1 MVSRTA
7 QAAEWPQQ
15 LDQMVLEC
23 AAQQAHLEQTVF
35 EESLALCHDA
45 FPARPAS
52 SQPDGQQPKRR
63 RRQGRVSTL
72 TDQYQAPPVYLRP
85 DATGEDLR
93 LPDDAPDEGDSDQR
107 ARQVQ
112 ELDPILNKSEGERRY
127 EWLQLDPEIR
137 KIVRDLHINFGH
149 PTAVT
154 LQRILRRQGAKAEA
168 IRAAGLMACDSC
180 GESIRRKRPR
190 PVRLPNQYEFNRHL
204 LLDTMYAK
212 DAQGTTF
219 GFLNIIDDATGFQ
232 VVACFGQLQGP
243 PASRAVLRHF
253 TTSWSSWAGLP
264 FSIQVDRGKEYMA
277 NFADHLKQ
285 FGVEQEIM
293 PLEAPWKG
301 GKCEKAGHL
310 WKDLWFKVVLES
322 QIIGL
327 DDVVV
332 ATTIVTQTRNSF
344 PRTSGYSPIQWV
356 LGVPEL
362 RLPGSLLNE
371 TEAQQLEVLEAAE
384 NPSSK
389 MARTLNIRENAK
401 IAQIRMDTD
410 SRVRRALLRQST
422 PVRGPFPVGSYV
434 YFYRMQQQP
443 GTSRQ
448 YRWFGPGRVIG
459 VELRNPRRLEDEDEP
474 TEGGAPHSY
483 WIRYGPSVVLT
494 TGEQMRFASEDELLA
509 AHHVPHYA
517 VANLQLRGARSYVDA
532 RPLGHAPAQQP
543 PQDEQRE
550 RSLTSSPS
558 GPPQHETQQRP
569 PGQSLPS
576 VPEDT
581 ELPPVPEDPGFDL
594 EGAIDAADPESQR
607 PRTPRPSL
615 QLLPASTGHHRQHTG
630 EEPEPQPQHPSTP
643 RPMPARQQ
651 QSLHSA
657 MRQPDRLDGHPPG
670 MIRPQRS
677 LRSDGPYLAE
687 DEPWDQFCPGLES
700 SIRRLRLDGLRGS
713 DDEDSNDEM
722 TNDQSEH
729 VHGFAFM
736 TGKAVKSEI
745 NLKDL
750 SPSERALFDAS
761 MQKEWTSWQKFQ
773 AVEEMSED
781 AIKQLPADT
790 KVIGTRWVHTD
801 KNSKP
806 RLIAKH
812 MARKTGKTL
821 EQLEKEYPF
830 EAKSRL
836 VVQGCQEDGNNIRS
850 DSPTCSLLSFNLVC
864 TIATIMQWVIGA
876 YDASTAYLQSSGNFQ
891 ASDPSSST
899 TTSTWSSAW
908 NLVSSTWQY
917 LWD

>member
-1 MVSRTA
+1 MSGFK
-7 QAAEWPQQ
+7 
-15 LDQMVLEC
+15 L
-23 AAQQAHLEQTVF
+23 
-35 EESLALCHDA
+35 
-45 FPARPAS
+45 
-52 SQPDGQQPKRR
+52 
-63 RRQGRVSTL
+63 TL
-72 TDQYQAPPVYLRP
+72 RS
-85 DATGEDLR
+85 ER
-93 LPDDAPDEGDSDQR
+93 L
-107 ARQVQ
+107 
-112 ELDPILNKSEGERRY
+112 
-127 EWLQLDPEIR
+127 
-137 KIVRDLHINFGH
+137 IVRDLHINFGH

-154 LQRILRRQGAKAEA
+154 LQRILRRQGAKPEA

-204 LLDTMYAK
+204 LLDTMFAK
-212 DAQGTTF
+212 DACGTTF

-232 VVACFGQLQGP
+232 VVACFGELQGP
-243 PASRAVLRHF
+243 PASRAVLRYF

-264 FSIQVDRGKEYMA
+264 FSIQVDPGKEYMA

-285 FGVEQEIM
+285 FGVEQEVM

-327 DDVVV
+327 DDVLL
-332 ATTIVTQTRNSF
+332 AATIVTQTRNSL

-401 IAQIRMDTD
+401 VAQIRMDTD

-434 YFYRMQQQP
+434 YFFRMQQQP

-532 RPLGHAPAQQP
+532 RPLGRVPVQPPLPEQQQQP
-543 PQDEQRE
+543 RPQ
-550 RSLTSSPS
+550 SSSSP
-558 GPPQHETQQRP
+558 GPLQQGAQPRQQ
-569 PGQSLPS
+569 GQQLSP
-576 VPEDT
+576 VPEDA
-581 ELPPVPEDPGFDL
+581 ELPPVPEDPEFDL
-594 EGAIDAADPESQR
+594 EDALDNADPENQQ
-607 PRTPRPSL
+607 PLTPRPP
-615 QLLPASTGHHRQHTG
+615 QQPQVAVTGHHRQQTG
-630 EEPEPQPQHPSTP
+630 EEPEPQPQHPQMP
-643 RPMPARQQ
+643 RPGPVRQRPQRQQ
-651 QSLHSA
+651 QSLQAA

-670 MIRPQRS
+670 MIRPQRD

-687 DEPWDQFCPGLES
+687 ADPWEDFCPGLES

-713 DDEDSNDEM
+713 DDEEDSTDEM
-722 TNDQSEH
+722 SKIQSEH
-729 VHGFAFM
+729 IHGFAFM

-745 NLKDL
+745 NLFHLKTV
-750 SPSERALFDAS
+750 LFLMLPCRKNGLLGRS
-761 MQKEWTSWQKFQ
+761 FKQWRSCQK
-773 AVEEMSED
+773 M
-781 AIKQLPADT
+781 P
-790 KVIGTRWVHTD
+790 
-801 KNSKP
+801 
-806 RLIAKH
+806 
-812 MARKTGKTL
+812 
-821 EQLEKEYPF
+821 
-830 EAKSRL
+830 
-836 VVQGCQEDGNNIRS
+836 
-850 DSPTCSLLSFNLVC
+850 
-864 TIATIMQWVIGA
+864 
-876 YDASTAYLQSSGNFQ
+876 
-891 ASDPSSST
+891 
-899 TTSTWSSAW
+899 
-908 NLVSSTWQY
+908 
-917 LWD
+917 